1 MKNNQKQQQES
12 PLLLKQQYGMNS
24 VNDLEKAPTPTYPRN
39 FTYNCDAVDK
49 DGSPA
54 LIGGMKRRKNKVQ
67 LLGVDGHVYGDGET
81 FPKSCETDDDQ
92 QRLRAED
99 PSNHINAE
107 SPFSDWKPLLP
118 PPSPSRDLQENP
130 MVTFQPGT
138 NSDVLVP
145 PNARPNTLPIELPNG
160 DVPSPVAPR
169 VPVNRSGAE
178 RVPYKPK
185 PPPKPKI
192 ARPVDGYATM
202 PLHPAPPEAQDI
214 VSSNTSPRSKLRSR
228 NPASARLLEYCDE
241 LLAELEHMAKN

>member
-1 MKNNQKQQQES
+1 
-12 PLLLKQQYGMNS
+12 
-24 VNDLEKAPTPTYPRN
+24 
-39 FTYNCDAVDK
+39 
-49 DGSPA
+49 
-54 LIGGMKRRKNKVQ
+54 
-67 LLGVDGHVYGDGET
+67 
-81 FPKSCETDDDQ
+81 
-92 QRLRAED
+92 
-99 PSNHINAE
+99 
-107 SPFSDWKPLLP
+107 
-118 PPSPSRDLQENP
+118 

-160 DVPSPVAPR
+160 DVPPPVAPR
-169 VPVNRSGAE
+169 VPVKRSGAE

-202 PLHPAPPEAQDI
+202 PLHPVPPEAQDI